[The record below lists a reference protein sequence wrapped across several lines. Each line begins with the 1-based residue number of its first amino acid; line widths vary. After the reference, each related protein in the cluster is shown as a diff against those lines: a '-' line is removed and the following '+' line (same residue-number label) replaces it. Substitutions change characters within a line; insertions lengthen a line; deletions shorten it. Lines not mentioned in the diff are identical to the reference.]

1 MFRGLLQNWS
11 FDVART
17 RKIADTSSRRGHPEA
32 IAKRRAARALN
43 RLFSEASRGDEKIDW
58 RTLKRK
64 RRLIKE
70 LAEGGKDGQPL
81 KALEVLTRANELL
94 SLGETL
100 VSLRKLKPKL
110 PPMPP
115 LDETTAAVILDTQAN
130 YGFDPKAWK
139 LLGVDLDRLGA
150 PAAAEGEAE
159 APARPRRA
167 RKKAASKKAT
177 SKKRRRAAE

>member
-1 MFRGLLQNWS
+1 M
-11 FDVART
+11 ARAKKT
-17 RKIADTSSRRGHPEA
+17 ADTPTRRGHPEA
-32 IAKRRAARALN
+32 IAKRKAARALN
-43 RLFSEASRGDEKIDW
+43 RLFSEAGGAAEAIDG

-64 RRLIKE
+64 RRLVKD
-70 LAEGGKDGQPL
+70 LTEGKNGQPL
-81 KALEVLTRANELL
+81 KALEVLTHAQELL
-94 SLGETL
+94 ALGETL
-100 VSLRKLKPKL
+100 ASLRKLKPKL

>member
-1 MFRGLLQNWS
+1 M
-11 FDVART
+11 ARA
-17 RKIADTSSRRGHPEA
+17 KKSADTTTRRGHPEA

-43 RLFSEASRGDEKIDW
+43 RLFSEAGAGPEQLDG

-64 RRLIKE
+64 RRLVKD
-70 LAEGGKDGQPL
+70 LTEGKGGQPL
-81 KALEVLTRANELL
+81 KALEVLTRAHELL

-115 LDETTAAVILDTQAN
+115 LDETTTAIVLDTQAN
-130 YGFDPKAWK
+130 YGFDARAWK
-139 LLGVDLDRLGA
+139 LIGVSLERLGA
-150 PAAAEGEAE
+150 PAAAAGEAE

-177 SKKRRRAAE
+177 TKKRRRAAE

>member
-1 MFRGLLQNWS
+1 M
-11 FDVART
+11 ARAKKT
-17 RKIADTSSRRGHPEA
+17 ADTPTRRGHPEA

-43 RLFSEASRGDEKIDW
+43 RLFSEASAGPEQLDG

-64 RRLIKE
+64 RRLLKD
-70 LAEGGKDGQPL
+70 LTEGRNGQPL
-81 KALEVLTRANELL
+81 KALEVLTHAQELL

-139 LLGVDLDRLGA
+139 LLGVNLDRLTA